1 MVTHATARIAV
12 LVLCAAQAG
21 AQSPNEPKPTGTD
34 TKAKRV
40 VPCPHI
46 READVLWHK
55 RVWRTIDLREKLNH
69 VLYYPIEPIIDRKNL
84 FQVIKDALLLEGGL
98 TAYDVGVVGE
108 DDEFKKPL
116 SVGELN
122 NIFLRV
128 DTNWTEDINT
138 GEMVPVVRPIELE
151 SADIRQYRIKEDW
164 IFDKQRGEIDVRI
177 IGLAPMREIRGDDGE
192 VRGYSPVFWLYYPEC
207 RYVFANH
214 ECFNSHNDGQRISFE
229 SVFMKRMFSSMI
241 TKVSNVYDRPTN
253 SHLTGIEA
261 LLEGEAIKQELFEFE
276 HDLWNW

>member
-1 MVTHATARIAV
+1 M
-12 LVLCAAQAG
+12 
-21 AQSPNEPKPTGTD
+21 
-34 TKAKRV
+34 
-40 VPCPHI
+40 
-46 READVLWHK
+46 LWHK